1 MLCTSRCRHGYICL
15 LNMEGMDRHY
25 HCTSHRDNQ
34 SIQNPTVWLIDLQGM
49 IYKWLHSHLLAQI
62 QLDKVCSRMR
72 WIQIQYANTCC
83 FRILYTRR

>member
-1 MLCTSRCRHGYICL
+1 MLCTSHCQHDCIYL
-15 LNMEGMDRHY
+15 LDMEGMDRHY

-34 SIQNPTVWLIDLQGM
+34 SIQNPTVWLIDPQDM

-72 WIQIQYANTCC
+72 WIHLRGEDIHFFHIQYKS
-83 FRILYTRR
+83 